1 MAEILAPIDQFIDDK
16 NCSDIVI
23 LADKTI
29 CQFSLLN
36 LSDLAK
42 ALRFCFLPKQ
52 SRALN
57 PARHATMVRACS
69 PMALAEAVTAIA
81 ALGIS
86 AVRRFA

>member
-42 ALRFCFLPKQ
+42 ALRFFFFAQTVTRSK
-52 SRALN
+52 SSAT
-57 PARHATMVRACS
+57 RHHGASMF
-69 PMALAEAVTAIA
+69 PD
-81 ALGIS
+81 G
-86 AVRRFA
+86 FG